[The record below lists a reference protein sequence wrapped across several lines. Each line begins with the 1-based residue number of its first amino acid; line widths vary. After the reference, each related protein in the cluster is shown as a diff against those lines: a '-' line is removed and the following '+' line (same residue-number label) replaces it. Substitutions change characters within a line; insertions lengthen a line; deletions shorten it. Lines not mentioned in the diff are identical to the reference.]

1 MSAAGTAAAVAQAAR
16 DQRAAQIR
24 ALERRYTIPALTPS
38 LGLPVRIPYSDAK
51 RWTAYNPICLGP
63 HHPGRLTPAERHTWL
78 CHDCTQSLRRDLLAL
93 AGCWG
98 FLGELLHR
106 GPAGQGERSGSDNT
120 AAAPLDLT
128 AADLRHEIGAWCAAV
143 VGHLLE
149 DKPGAVLP
157 DVQDPP
163 HLLEWLG
170 RWHVPYIATHPQD
183 SFPAAVLEEVAVLLG
198 KVRALSFP
206 DGARRRPIDA
216 RCTRYIPGA
225 HAREAGTLCGGRLS
239 ALIRDQSDPRGSA
252 IVCEADPSHIIPA
265 ADWLALLK
273 NKHGRTP

>member
-1 MSAAGTAAAVAQAAR
+1 MTGPNPDAAADQLAR
-16 DQRAAQIR
+16 DRRAAQIR
-24 ALERRYTIPALTPS
+24 ALERKYP
-38 LGLPVRIPYSDAK
+38 LPPHRPGELATLIPYSEAK
-51 RWTAYNPICLGP
+51 QRTVYGQTCLGY
-63 HHPGRLTPAERHTWL
+63 HPTRPARAERHTWL

-120 AAAPLDLT
+120 AAAPLDLN
-128 AADLRHEIGAWCAAV
+128 AADLRHEIGTWCAAV

-163 HLLEWLG
+163 HLLDWLA
-170 RWHVPYIATHPQD
+170 RWQIPYIATHPQD
-183 SFPAAVLEEVAVLLG
+183 SFPDAVLEETAVLLG

-206 DGARRRPIDA
+206 DGARRRPIAA
-216 RCTRYIPGA
+216 RCARYIPGDS
-225 HAREAGTLCGGRLS
+225 ARQAGTLCGGRLS
-239 ALIRDQSDPRGSA
+239 GLIRDQSDPRGSA
-252 IVCEADPSHIIPA
+252 IVCEADPSHVIPA

-273 NKHGRTP
+273 AKQRTGTP